1 MYYAEEQY
9 VRTLSPTDS
18 VSVAQH
24 SPPGKVQM
32 YYCGQK
38 SFCLLCD
45 SELVSQGTGVL
56 LGGSVPIRQVAYD
69 NRGAFYYYG
78 PRRPYYLPGPK
89 AGHDGTRFFLTL
101 IFGFLLLG
109 VLMM

>member
-1 MYYAEEQY
+1 M
-9 VRTLSPTDS
+9 RTPSPTDS

-45 SELVSQGTGVL
+45 SGLVSQGTGVL

-69 NRGAFYYYG
+69 MQGTYRHLKQC
-78 PRRPYYLPGPK
+78 LP
-89 AGHDGTRFFLTL
+89 
-101 IFGFLLLG
+101 
-109 VLMM
+109 

>member
-1 MYYAEEQY
+1 MGY
-9 VRTLSPTDS
+9 
-18 VSVAQH
+18 
-24 SPPGKVQM
+24 
-32 YYCGQK
+32 
-38 SFCLLCD
+38 
-45 SELVSQGTGVL
+45 
-56 LGGSVPIRQVAYD
+56 
-69 NRGAFYYYG
+69 RGAFYYYG